1 MSRLRPI
8 LLVLLAGAGVL
19 LPPRCFA
26 ANDAL
31 VAPQGFTSSIPSNQ
45 RTSSGC
51 DSAPRPFTGALN
63 FPSKYEGSGSS
74 RDELNVDA
82 ERRYKDATSSI
93 SSFEMGIAS
102 LTSRSIRHGSDAD
115 VDCVL
120 SWLGEWAEHGALLG
134 KAQTHTGKS
143 VRKWALAAISTSYL
157 RLQQSTSAPL
167 KKHGDERNRIEAWLR
182 AIAVKVAAEW
192 PVDAPINKINNHFYW
207 AAWSL
212 VSTGTVLNDRAMFN
226 QGFEI
231 YRIFE
236 RQITEDGLLPNEV
249 GRRSRA
255 LGYHAYAL
263 APLAMIAAFAVANDE
278 VIDTGPKSPLSRL
291 AKTVFDGFQAP
302 AGFAELVGSKQEVS
316 ESVATNFS
324 WLEPYC
330 SIAMCDPTMA
340 DFLLANRP
348 FKSTRLGGDLTALF
362 GTKQP

>member
-1 MSRLRPI
+1 MSRIRPI
-8 LLVLLAGAGVL
+8 LLLLLAGTGTL
-19 LPPRCFA
+19 LQPRCFA
-26 ANDAL
+26 ANDSL
-31 VAPQGFTSSIPSNQ
+31 VAPQGFSSSIQSNQ
-45 RTSSGC
+45 RTSSDC
-51 DSAPRPFTGALN
+51 ENAPEPFTGALN

-102 LTSRSIRHGSDAD
+102 LSSRYIQRGSDAD
-115 VDCVL
+115 VGCVL
-120 SWLGEWAEHGALLG
+120 SWLDDWAEHGALLG
-134 KAQTHTGKS
+134 KAETHTGKS

-157 RLQQSTSAPL
+157 RLQQSRSAPL
-167 KKHGDERNRIEAWLR
+167 EKHAGERNRIEAWLR

-226 QGFEI
+226 QGLEI

-236 RQITEDGLLPNEV
+236 RQITADGLLPNEV

-263 APLAMIAAFAVANDE
+263 APLAMIATFAVANGE
-278 VIDTGPKSPLSRL
+278 AVDTGPKSPLSRL

-302 AGFAELVGSKQEVS
+302 AGFVGLVGSKQEVS
-316 ESVATNFS
+316 TNVATNFS

-330 SIAMCDPTMA
+330 SIAACDASMTE
-340 DFLLANRP
+340 FLQRNRP
-348 FKSTRLGGDLTALF
+348 FKSTRLGGDLTTLF